1 VFTPEQKQLDRMANS
16 VFCDSILQ
24 ILIEHYPEDAAVL
37 NSADT
42 KQVIRE
48 QVAKAEYYGIE
59 TELDVGRY
67 VLTAWLMG
75 RDFDTK
81 FPTMNTI
88 LVSVTATAAQKMDAI
103 EQIAESI
110 FNTLAED

>member
-1 VFTPEQKQLDRMANS
+1 VFTPEQNQLDRMAS
-16 VFCDSILQ
+16 SLFCDSILQ
-24 ILIEHYPEDAAVL
+24 ILVDNYPEHADTL

-42 KQVIRE
+42 KEVMRE
-48 QVAKAEYYGIE
+48 QVTKAEGYGIE
-59 TELDVGRY
+59 TELDIGRY

-88 LVSVTATAAQKMDAI
+88 LVSVNATATQKMDAI

-110 FNTLAED
+110 FNTLNED